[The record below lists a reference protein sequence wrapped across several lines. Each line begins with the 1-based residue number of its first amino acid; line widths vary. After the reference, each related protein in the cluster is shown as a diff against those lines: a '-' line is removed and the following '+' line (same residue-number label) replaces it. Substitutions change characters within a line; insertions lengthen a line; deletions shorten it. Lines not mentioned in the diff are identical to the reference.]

1 MPTFCDLGF
10 RRVLDRPLLDLRAV
24 PWAFREPRPRPTI
37 IFPTVLSMAGYT
49 VATPGPLDRFYM
61 YYAPHHSHGIG
72 LATAPHPA
80 GPWTPYAGNPILHLE
95 QVPSLRDHISSP
107 ELVYRPD
114 HPEAPFWMYFHGL
127 ALSRGGGQQTCLATS
142 ADALR
147 WSLYAPEPV
156 LTATAEQTREANT
169 AAYVRIFRRGEWW
182 YGLYKAEKVH
192 GLARSRDGISWEH
205 WPRNPVIA
213 PEASHGEYDRIRH
226 TGLLLEGDTLY
237 IFYSTLVRPDLTRE
251 EIRLATL
258 RVAADDWLAWGPLRR
273 HGTVLAPELAWEADD
288 LRDPFPLRY
297 GDALY
302 LYYSGGHEQGI
313 GLAVAPGDALA
324 RVPLA

>member
-1 MPTFCDLGF
+1 MPAFCEPGF

-24 PWAFREPRPRPTI
+24 PWAFQEPRPRPTI
-37 IFPTVLSMAGYT
+37 IFPTVLDMAGYT
-49 VATPGPLDRFYM
+49 AAIPRPLDRFYM
-61 YYAPHHSHGIG
+61 YYAPHHSRGIG
-72 LATAPHPA
+72 LATAPHPE
-80 GPWTPYAGNPILHLE
+80 GPWTPYAGNPILRLE
-95 QVPSLRDHISSP
+95 QVPGLRDHISSP

-114 HPEAPFWMYFHGL
+114 HPEAPFWMYFHGP
-127 ALSRGGGQQTCLATS
+127 ALPRGGGQQTCLAMS

-147 WSLYAPEPV
+147 WSVYAPEPV
-156 LTATAEQTREANT
+156 LTATVEQTRDANT

-192 GLARSRDGISWEH
+192 CLARSRDGISWEH

-213 PEASHGEYDRIRH
+213 PEASEGEYDRIRH

-237 IFYSTLVRPDLTRE
+237 IFYSTLARPDLSRE

-258 RVAADDWLAWGPLRR
+258 NVAADGWLEWGPLRR
-273 HGTVLAPELAWEADD
+273 HGTVIAPALNWEAND

-313 GLAVAPGDALA
+313 GLAVAPADALA
-324 RVPLA
+324 RLPLA